1 MMARS
6 NSLLRRYEKLQT
18 LHSEIMRPAKNPGTR
33 QCVHSVKAFKKYIKT
48 YRQIVGVENEDAKF
62 VYSQL

>member
-1 MMARS
+1 
-6 NSLLRRYEKLQT
+6 
-18 LHSEIMRPAKNPGTR
+18 MRPAKNPGTR
-33 QCVHSVKAFKKYIKT
+33 QCVHSAKAFKKYIKT

>member
-18 LHSEIMRPAKNPGTR
+18 LHSEIMRPAKNPGSR
-33 QCVHSVKAFKKYIKT
+33 QCVHSAKAFKKYIKV